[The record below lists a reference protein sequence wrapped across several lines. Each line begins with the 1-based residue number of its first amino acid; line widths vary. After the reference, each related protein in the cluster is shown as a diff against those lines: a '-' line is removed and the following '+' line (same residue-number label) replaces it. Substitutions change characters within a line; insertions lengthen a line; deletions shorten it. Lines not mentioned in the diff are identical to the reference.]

1 MVFHRQ
7 PLKVTRVPKGR
18 RCCIID
24 PADIKQRC
32 MIRDCLAA
40 GTLSQMDLNAQA
52 VLVIDV
58 SSIRILIAGA
68 NSVFDLPT
76 FVGQVIIN
84 VDTWTSNTATS
95 LCRADKDGFVMALC
109 LLIYW
114 HKDDPLT
121 LAALIDYAS
130 DMAFMFISL
139 GTGHAMMYLNMVV
152 VYE

>member
-7 PLKVTRVPKGR
+7 PLKVTIVPKGR

-52 VLVIDV
+52 NPFVDV
-58 SSIRILIAGA
+58 SSIRVLVAGA
-68 NSVFDLPT
+68 KSVFDIPT
-76 FVGQVIIN
+76 FVGQVMIN
-84 VDTWTSNTATS
+84 VDTWASDTATC
-95 LCRADKDGFVMALC
+95 LCRADKDGFVMAVC

-114 HKDDPLT
+114 HKDDPPT
-121 LAALIDYAS
+121 FDALSDYAS

-139 GTGHAMMYLNMVV
+139 GTGHVMMYLNVICL
-152 VYE
+152 